1 MRRFAWYGRL
11 STKDKQDPTISFPSQ
26 RNECAEK
33 AEELGGRIVCDFTDQ
48 EAGRRDDRVGWSEL
62 IREAKEP
69 EARRF
74 DAVIVYSTSRLSRE
88 LFHALAYERELAR
101 AGVEVFY
108 ARSAGDQTSPEGRL
122 IRHMFQALD
131 QFEVE
136 KLGREVRRGQ
146 TENTKQGYRNGGRAP
161 YGYRLRHEPHPDP
174 RRAKAGDQK
183 SRLVADPEQAP
194 VIAEMFA
201 LFLAGS
207 GYKEIADRLN
217 RPGGPPPPR
226 HVDSKR
232 NTAGKWSKSTIRAI
246 LENHVYTGRLYWGR
260 LDFRAVKQ
268 GEGPLVRRSPEDWVE
283 AEQRHEALVP
293 EEDFERVQAEMKA
306 RSAGQGGNRR
316 RYKQKR
322 FYQLRGI
329 VHCATGHNP
338 LRMQGKHRKTST
350 YYTCGYR
357 RSYGDTAAEAT
368 GHGKWQYVRE
378 DSLLTLIDAFFA
390 SRVFGPDRLA
400 HFRRQSST
408 LAAEQEGRDGAERT
422 RAVRRLGEVDQRIER
437 QLGAIEAGVDPA
449 LVGERIRE
457 LKAERQEVE
466 AAIAQLDHEQRNGE
480 GFDVEEAA
488 AVLDSLPDLSKPL
501 AEADPEL
508 RRSVFEAFRLRVEID
523 RNAGLIRLK
532 ALVSSAFGE
541 AKDLSDVCATTA
553 IAGAG
558 FEPATFGL

>member
-1 MRRFAWYGRL
+1 
-11 STKDKQDPTISFPSQ
+11 
-26 RNECAEK
+26 
-33 AEELGGRIVCDFTDQ
+33 
-48 EAGRRDDRVGWSEL
+48 
-62 IREAKEP
+62 
-69 EARRF
+69 
-74 DAVIVYSTSRLSRE
+74 VIVE
-88 LFHALAYERELAR
+88 
-101 AGVEVFY
+101 
-108 ARSAGDQTSPEGRL
+108 
-122 IRHMFQALD
+122 MFQ
-131 QFEVE
+131 
-136 KLGREVRRGQ
+136 R
-146 TENTKQGYRNGGRAP
+146 
-161 YGYRLRHEPHPDP
+161 
-174 RRAKAGDQK
+174 
-183 SRLVADPEQAP
+183 
-194 VIAEMFA
+194 
-201 LFLAGS
+201 FLAGS
-207 GYKEIADRLN
+207 GYKEIADHLN

-232 NTAGKWSKSTIRAI
+232 NTSGKWSKSTIRSI
-246 LENHVYTGRLYWGR
+246 LENHVYTGRLYWNR

-283 AEQRHEALVP
+283 ADQRHEALVS

-306 RSAGQGGNRR
+306 RSTGQGGNRR
-316 RYKQKR
+316 RYTQNR

-338 LRMQGKHRKTST
+338 LRMHGKHRKSST

-357 RSYGDTAAEAT
+357 LFYGDTAAEAT

-390 SRVFGPDRLA
+390 TRVFGADRLA
-400 HFRRQSST
+400 HFRKQSST
-408 LAAEQEGRDGAERT
+408 LAAEQESENGSERERAGRQ
-422 RAVRRLGEVDQRIER
+422 LGEVDQRIER
-437 QLGAIEAGVDPA
+437 QLGAIEAGVDPIV
-449 LVGERIRE
+449 VGERIRE

-466 AAIAQLDHEQRNGE
+466 AAIAQLDQAARNGK

-488 AVLDSLPDLSKPL
+488 AILDSLPDLAKPL

-523 RNAGLIRLK
+523 RNAGLVRLK
-532 ALVSSAFGE
+532 ALVSSAFSQ

>member
-26 RNECAEK
+26 RSECAEK
-33 AEELGGRIVCDFTDQ
+33 VEELGGRIVCDFTDQ

-62 IREAKEP
+62 VREAKEP
-69 EARRF
+69 DARRF

-146 TENTKQGYRNGGRAP
+146 TENTRQGYRNGGRAP
-161 YGYRLRHEPHPDP
+161 YGYRLRHEPHPDS
-174 RRAKAGDQK
+174 RRARAGDTK
-183 SRLVADPEQAP
+183 SRLARDPEQAP
-194 VIAEMFA
+194 VIVEMFQR
-201 LFLAGS
+201 FLAGS
-207 GYKEIADRLN
+207 GYKEIADHLN

-232 NTAGKWSKSTIRAI
+232 NTSGKWSKSTIRSI
-246 LENHVYTGRLYWGR
+246 LENHVYTGRLYWNR

-268 GEGPLVRRSPEDWVE
+268 GDGPLVRRSPEDWIE
-283 AEQRHEALVP
+283 AEQRHEALVS
-293 EEDFERVQAEMKA
+293 EEDFERVQVEMKA
-306 RSAGQGGNRR
+306 RSNGQGGNRR
-316 RYKQKR
+316 RYTQKR

-338 LRMQGKHRKTST
+338 LRMHGKHRKSST

-357 RSYGDTAAEAT
+357 LSYGDTAAEAT
-368 GHGKWQYVRE
+368 GHGKWQYMRE
-378 DSLLTLIDAFFA
+378 DRLLTLIDAFFA
-390 SRVFGPDRLA
+390 TRVFGPDRLT
-400 HFRRQSST
+400 HFRKQSST
-408 LAAEQEGRDGAERT
+408 LAAEHESKDGAERKC
-422 RAVRRLGEVDQRIER
+422 AGRRLSEVDQRIER

-457 LKAERQEVE
+457 LKVERQEVE
-466 AAIAQLDHEQRNGE
+466 AAIAQLDQAARNGE

-488 AVLDSLPDLSKPL
+488 AVLDSLPDLAKPL

-532 ALVSSAFGE
+532 ALVSSAFSQ

>member
-1 MRRFAWYGRL
+1 MRKFAWYGRL

-26 RNECAEK
+26 RSECAEK

-69 EARRF
+69 DARRF

-232 NTAGKWSKSTIRAI
+232 NTSGKWSKSTIRAI

-268 GEGPLVRRSPEDWVE
+268 GEGPLVRRSPEDWIE
-283 AEQRHEALVP
+283 AEQRHEALVS
-293 EEDFERVQAEMKA
+293 EEDFERVQVEMKA
-306 RSAGQGGNRR
+306 RSAGQ
-316 RYKQKR
+316 
-322 FYQLRGI
+322 
-329 VHCATGHNP
+329 
-338 LRMQGKHRKTST
+338 
-350 YYTCGYR
+350 
-357 RSYGDTAAEAT
+357 GDTAAEAT

-390 SRVFGPDRLA
+390 TRVFGPDRLA
-400 HFRRQSST
+400 HFRKQSST
-408 LAAEQEGRDGAERT
+408 LAAEQESRDGAERT

-457 LKAERQEVE
+457 LKAEREEIE
-466 AAIAQLDHEQRNGE
+466 AAIAQLDQAQRNGE
-480 GFDVEEAA
+480 GFDVEEAP

-532 ALVSSAFGE
+532 ALVSSAFSQ

-553 IAGAG
+553 IAGVG
-558 FEPATFGL
+558 IEPTTFGL

>member
-1 MRRFAWYGRL
+1 MRKFAWYGRL

-62 IREAKEP
+62 VREAKEP
-69 EARRF
+69 DARRF

-146 TENTKQGYRNGGRAP
+146 TENTRQGYRNGGRAP
-161 YGYRLRHEPHPDP
+161 YGYRLRHLPHPDS
-174 RRAKAGDQK
+174 RRARAGDTK
-183 SRLVADPEQAP
+183 SRLALDPEKAP
-194 VIAEMFA
+194 VIVEMFQR
-201 LFLAGS
+201 FLSGS
-207 GYKEIADRLN
+207 GYKEIADHLN

-232 NTAGKWSKSTIRAI
+232 NTSGKWSKSTIRSI
-246 LENHVYTGRLYWGR
+246 LENHVYTGRLYWNR

-268 GEGPLVRRSPEDWVE
+268 GDGPLVRRSPEDWIE
-283 AEQRHEALVP
+283 AEQRHEALVS

-306 RSAGQGGNRR
+306 RSTGQGGNRR
-316 RYKQKR
+316 RYTQNR

-338 LRMQGKHRKTST
+338 LRMHGKHRKSST

-357 RSYGDTAAEAT
+357 LSYGDTAAEAA

-378 DSLLTLIDAFFA
+378 DSLLTLIDAFLA
-390 SRVFGPDRLA
+390 TRVFGADRLA
-400 HFRRQSST
+400 HFRKQSST
-408 LAAEQEGRDGAERT
+408 LAAEQEGKDGAERE
-422 RAVRRLGEVDQRIER
+422 RAGRQLGEVDQRIER
-437 QLGAIEAGVDPA
+437 QLGAIEAGVDPVV
-449 LVGERIRE
+449 VGERIRE

-466 AAIAQLDHEQRNGE
+466 AAIAQLDHAQRNGE

-488 AVLDSLPDLSKPL
+488 AILDSLPDLAKPL

-532 ALVSSAFGE
+532 ALVSSAFSQ